1 MFFFIE
7 LTVLQDRCFNR
18 IKLNVFEVH
27 NLFSKEV
34 LFTVNQL
41 EKSNKQHANKNYKI
55 NIKHSSQITQLID
68 AL

>member
-1 MFFFIE
+1 M
-7 LTVLQDRCFNR
+7 
-18 IKLNVFEVH
+18 H

-55 NIKHSSQITQLID
+55 NIKHISQITQLID